1 MSVENREFFKTEKR
15 FITSEKDI
23 RLFTEFY
30 NGIFTETFTNKDE
43 YESLDYICSLIKK
56 GYFNTKTSYIV
67 LYLKDNEIIAGLI
80 YYKFTYSNVISF
92 LVVKKELR
100 KKGIG
105 RKILNDFLK
114 DMKTA
119 TFVKVEKDNERGLA
133 FWKNND
139 FRIIN
144 FDYKQ
149 PNFDNKEEVSLNLCI
164 KANMFSKLINKNYLK
179 EFIYQY
185 SKIAMGIKNPKINKT
200 VQSMFK
206 KIDKREYI
214 ELLDNEEES
223 YLL

>member
-1 MSVENREFFKTEKR
+1 MSIENKEFLKMEKR

-23 RLFTEFY
+23 KLFTEFY

-56 GYFNTKTSYIV
+56 GYFNTKTSCIV

-80 YYKFTYSNVISF
+80 YYKFIYSNVISF

-100 KKGIG
+100 KKGIE

-114 DMKTA
+114 EMKTA
-119 TFVKVEKDNERGLA
+119 TFVEVKKNNERGLA

-149 PNFDNKEEVSLNLCI
+149 PNFDNKNEVSLNLCI
-164 KANMFSKLINKNYLK
+164 KANMLSKIINKNYLK
-179 EFIYQY
+179 DFIYQY

-206 KIDKREYI
+206 KIDKRECI
-214 ELLDNEEES
+214 ELLDNEEET

>member
-1 MSVENREFFKTEKR
+1 MSIENKEFLKMEKR

-23 RLFTEFY
+23 KLFTEFY

-43 YESLDYICSLIKK
+43 YESLDYICSLIRE
-56 GYFNTKTSYIV
+56 GYFNTKTSCIV

-119 TFVKVEKDNERGLA
+119 TFVEVEKNNERGLA
-133 FWKNND
+133 FLKNND

-179 EFIYQY
+179 DFIYQY

-206 KIDKREYI
+206 KIDKKECI
-214 ELLDNEEES
+214 ELLDNEEET

>member
-1 MSVENREFFKTEKR
+1 MNVEDNVAFKIEKR

-23 RLFTEFY
+23 KLFTEFY

-43 YESLDYICSLIKK
+43 YESLDYISSLIRE
-56 GYFNTKTSYIV
+56 GYFNTKTSCIT

-114 DMKTA
+114 EMKTA
-119 TFVKVEKDNERGLA
+119 TFVEVEKDNERGLA

-149 PNFDNKEEVSLNLCI
+149 PNFDNKNEVSLNLCI
-164 KANMFSKLINKNYLK
+164 KANMLSKLINKNYLK
-179 EFIYQY
+179 DFIYQY

-206 KIDKREYI
+206 KIDKRECI
-214 ELLDNEEES
+214 ELLDNEEET
-223 YLL
+223 YIL

>member
-1 MSVENREFFKTEKR
+1 MSIENKEFLKMEKR

-23 RLFTEFY
+23 KLFTKFY

-56 GYFNTKTSYIV
+56 GYFNTKTSCIV

-119 TFVKVEKDNERGLA
+119 TFVEVEKNNERGLA

-179 EFIYQY
+179 DFIYQY

-206 KIDKREYI
+206 KIDKKECI
-214 ELLDNEEES
+214 ELLDNEEET
-223 YLL
+223 YIL

>member
-43 YESLDYICSLIKK
+43 YESLDYICSLIRE
-56 GYFNTKTSYIV
+56 GYFNTKTSCIV
-67 LYLKDNEIIAGLI
+67 IYLKDNEIIAGLI

-114 DMKTA
+114 EMKTA
-119 TFVKVEKDNERGLA
+119 TFVEVEKDNERGLA

-179 EFIYQY
+179 EFIYQ
-185 SKIAMGIKNPKINKT
+185 
-200 VQSMFK
+200 
-206 KIDKREYI
+206 
-214 ELLDNEEES
+214 
-223 YLL
+223 

>member
-56 GYFNTKTSYIV
+56 GYFNTKTSCIV

-119 TFVKVEKDNERGLA
+119 TFVEVEKDNERGLA

-179 EFIYQY
+179 DFIYQY
-185 SKIAMGIKNPKINKT
+185 SKTAMGIKNPKINKT

-206 KIDKREYI
+206 KIDKRECI
-214 ELLDNEEES
+214 ELLDNEEET
-223 YLL
+223 YIL

>member
-1 MSVENREFFKTEKR
+1 MNDENKEFFKIEKR

-23 RLFTEFY
+23 KLFTEFY

-43 YESLDYICSLIKK
+43 YESLDYISSLIRE
-56 GYFNTKTSYIV
+56 GYFNTKTSCIA
-67 LYLKDNEIIAGLI
+67 LYLKNNEIIAGLV

-119 TFVKVEKDNERGLA
+119 TFVEVEKDNERGLS

-139 FRIIN
+139 FRVIN

-149 PNFDNKEEVSLNLCI
+149 PNFDNKNEVSLNLCI
-164 KANMFSKLINKNYLK
+164 KANMLSKLINKNYLK
-179 EFIYQY
+179 DFIYQY
-185 SKIAMGIKNPKINKT
+185 SKIAMGIKNPRINKT

-206 KIDKREYI
+206 KIDKRECI
-214 ELLDNEEES
+214 EILDNEEET

>member
-43 YESLDYICSLIKK
+43 YESLDY
-56 GYFNTKTSYIV
+56 GYFNTKTSCIV

-114 DMKTA
+114 EMKTA
-119 TFVKVEKDNERGLA
+119 TFVEVEKDNERGLA

-179 EFIYQY
+179 DFIYQY

-206 KIDKREYI
+206 KIDKRECI
-214 ELLDNEEES
+214 ELLDNEEET

>member
-56 GYFNTKTSYIV
+56 GYFNTKTSCIV

-80 YYKFTYSNVISF
+80 YYKFIYSNVISF

-119 TFVKVEKDNERGLA
+119 TFVEVEKDNERGLA

-149 PNFDNKEEVSLNLCI
+149 PNFDNKDEVSLNLCI
-164 KANMFSKLINKNYLK
+164 KANMLSKIINKNYLK
-179 EFIYQY
+179 DFIYQY

-206 KIDKREYI
+206 KIDKRECI
-214 ELLDNEEES
+214 ELLDNEEET

>member
-1 MSVENREFFKTEKR
+1 MNDENKEFFKIEKR

-23 RLFTEFY
+23 KL
-30 NGIFTETFTNKDE
+30 FTETFTNKDE
-43 YESLDYICSLIKK
+43 YESLDYISSLIRE
-56 GYFNTKTSYIV
+56 GYFNTKTSCIA

-114 DMKTA
+114 EMKTA

-149 PNFDNKEEVSLNLCI
+149 PNFDKKSEVSLNLCI
-164 KANMFSKLINKNYLK
+164 KANMLSKLINKNYLK
-179 EFIYQY
+179 DFIYQY
-185 SKIAMGIKNPKINKT
+185 SKIAMGIKNPRINKT

-206 KIDKREYI
+206 KIDKRECI
-214 ELLDNEEES
+214 EILDNEEET

>member
-1 MSVENREFFKTEKR
+1 MNDENKEFFKIEKR

-23 RLFTEFY
+23 KLFTEFY

-43 YESLDYICSLIKK
+43 YESLDYICSLIKD
-56 GYFNTKTSYIV
+56 GYFNTKTSCIA

-105 RKILNDFLK
+105 RKILNDYLK
-114 DMKTA
+114 EMKTA

-149 PNFDNKEEVSLNLCI
+149 PNFDNKNEVSLNLCI
-164 KANMFSKLINKNYLK
+164 KANMLSKLINKNYLK

-185 SKIAMGIKNPKINKT
+185 SKIGMGIKNPKINKT

-206 KIDKREYI
+206 KIDKRECI
-214 ELLDNEEES
+214 EILDNEEET

>member
-1 MSVENREFFKTEKR
+1 MNVENKEVFKIEKR

-23 RLFTEFY
+23 KLFTEFY

-43 YESLDYICSLIKK
+43 YESLDYISSLIRE
-56 GYFNTKTSYIV
+56 GYFNTKTSCIV
-67 LYLKDNEIIAGLI
+67 LYLKNNEIIAGLI

-114 DMKTA
+114 EMKTA
-119 TFVKVEKDNERGLA
+119 TFVEVEKDNERGLA

-149 PNFDNKEEVSLNLCI
+149 PNFDKKSEVSLNLCI
-164 KANMFSKLINKNYLK
+164 KANMLSKLINKNYLK
-179 EFIYQY
+179 DFIYQY

-206 KIDKREYI
+206 KIDKRECI
-214 ELLDNEEES
+214 ELLDNEEET

>member
-1 MSVENREFFKTEKR
+1 MSIENKEFFKIEKR

-23 RLFTEFY
+23 KLFTEFY
-30 NGIFTETFTNKDE
+30 NGIFTETFINKDE
-43 YESLDYICSLIKK
+43 YESLDYISSLIRE
-56 GYFNTKTSYIV
+56 GYFNTKTSCIV
-67 LYLKDNEIIAGLI
+67 LYLKNNEIIAGLV

-114 DMKTA
+114 EMKTA
-119 TFVKVEKDNERGLA
+119 TFVEVEKDNERGLA

-149 PNFDNKEEVSLNLCI
+149 PNFDNKDEVSLNLCI
-164 KANMFSKLINKNYLK
+164 KANMLSKIINKNYLK
-179 EFIYQY
+179 DFIYQY
-185 SKIAMGIKNPKINKT
+185 SKIALGIKNPKINKT

-206 KIDKREYI
+206 KIDKRECI
-214 ELLDNEEES
+214 ELLDNEEET